1 MNEATAMGARTI
13 GVRTIKQVFR
23 SDWSPEMALNLAC
36 FPGPVWFP
44 IAESNPRLSKGS
56 GGRLGACLCVS
67 GRVGEPSNRQ
77 GTALFNQGIDS
88 LNHRVAGKAESRIG
102 LESARGWRE

>member
-1 MNEATAMGARTI
+1 MNEATAMGVRTI

-23 SDWSPEMALNLAC
+23 SDWSPEMALNLSC
-36 FPGPVWFP
+36 FPELVQVP
-44 IAESNPRLSKGS
+44 IAESNRPPSKGS